1 MLSQTPISF
10 NEEQTQ
16 NINCLLHYS
25 VDINLRLKM
34 LYGPVVLKI
43 RKKKKH
49 KACGVICPVAPVYCR
64 QMNTFPVLIYV
75 VDQSFFLIQESY

>member
-49 KACGVICPVAPVYCR
+49 KA
-64 QMNTFPVLIYV
+64 
-75 VDQSFFLIQESY
+75 